1 MISFKKIRQL
11 IVEIGDGVYYRKL
24 AVELKTCDLVLD
36 VGCGSWSP
44 LSKVKKHFYAE
55 GIDIHKPSL
64 EKANHSGVHDKY
76 RLGDV
81 NKIDEY
87 YQAKSFDAVIALD
100 LIEHLSKSDGL
111 KLIKKMEKI
120 ARKKVILLTPNGF
133 IRQDPLKNNPYQVH
147 QSGWRVSEFSKLGYR
162 VYGMRG
168 LKLIRGEWATI
179 KFKPWLLWGV
189 VSVLS
194 QMVVYYLPGVAYQL
208 FVVKNLKTFYKL
220 PGSSSG

>member
-1 MISFKKIRQL
+1 MISFKKVHQL

-24 AVELKTCDLVLD
+24 AVELKNCDSVLD

-64 EKANHSGVHDKY
+64 EKIKRLKIHDKY

-87 YQAKSFDAVIALD
+87 YQPKSFDAVIALD

-133 IRQDPLKNNPYQVH
+133 IKQDPLKNNSYQVH
-147 QSGWRVSEFSKLGYR
+147 QSGWKTGEFIKLGYR
-162 VYGMRG
+162 VYGVRG
-168 LKLIRGEWATI
+168 LKFIRGEWATI
-179 KFKPWLLWGV
+179 KFKPWFFWGIL
-189 VSVLS
+189 SVLS
-194 QMVVYYLPGVAYQL
+194 QFFVYCFPKFAFQI
-208 FVVKNLKTFYKL
+208 FAVKELGIDNKA
-220 PGSSSG
+220 